1 MALVKLEEKNQIVEV
16 TLNRPDVRNAFNP
29 EMIQELKEIFTQFNQ
44 RKDLR
49 LIILKGEGSVFCAGA
64 DLNWMKSMISYSIQE
79 NQTDAEK
86 LFLMFEAIQNC
97 IHPIITLV
105 QGAAMGGALG
115 LLAASDVVIA
125 TEPTQFAFSEVKLGI
140 APAVISSFVLNKL
153 EPRKVNAYMISGKA
167 FDGATARDMGLVHE
181 VVSEKDLSTKLL
193 EWQKPFLEAAPE
205 AVRETK
211 KLVSHLKSQSWPE
224 QRKTT
229 TSLIAERRVSA
240 EGQEGLKSFLEKR
253 KPSWRPS

>member
-1 MALVKLEEKNQIVEV
+1 MALVKLEEKNQIAEV

-29 EMIQELKEIFTQFNQ
+29 EMIQELTDIFTQFNQ

-49 LIILKGEGSVFCAGA
+49 LLVLKGEGSVFCAGA
-64 DLNWMKSMISYSIQE
+64 DLNWMKSMITYSLEE

-97 IHPIITLV
+97 IHPIMTVV

-140 APAVISSFVLNKL
+140 APAVISSFVLSKI
-153 EPRKVNAYMISGKA
+153 EPRKVSAYMISGKA
-167 FDGATARDMGLVHE
+167 FDGTTAKDMGLVHE
-181 VVSEKDLSTKLL
+181 VVSERDLSAKLL
-193 EWQKPFLEAAPE
+193 EWQKTFLEAAPE
-205 AVRETK
+205 AVRESK
-211 KLVSHLKSQSWPE
+211 KLLSHLKLQSLAE
-224 QRKTT
+224 QKKATT
-229 TSLIAERRVSA
+229 LLIAERRVSA